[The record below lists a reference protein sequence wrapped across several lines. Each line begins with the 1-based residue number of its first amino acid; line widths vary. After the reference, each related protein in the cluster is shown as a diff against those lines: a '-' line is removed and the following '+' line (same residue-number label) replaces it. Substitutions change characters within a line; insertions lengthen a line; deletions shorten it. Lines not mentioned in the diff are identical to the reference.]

1 MGGACLVI
9 PTSRLPNGVDEA
21 SKVVLHPV
29 VLLDTI
35 FQIEAAAINMEG
47 NVVTQVQTTGSVDDI
62 ACRGRLVTAYWK

>member
-29 VLLDTI
+29 VLLNAI
-35 FQIEAAAINMEG
+35 LQVVAAAIDVKGHIFAQDNPIRA
-47 NVVTQVQTTGSVDDI
+47 VDDD
-62 ACRGRLVTAYWK
+62 ACSM